1 MRELERIDP
10 EKIKHAPAG
19 SSDEV
24 VERKTLDVEVD
35 LEQR

>member
-1 MRELERIDP
+1 MRELERIYP
-10 EKIKHAPAG
+10 EKIKNALAG